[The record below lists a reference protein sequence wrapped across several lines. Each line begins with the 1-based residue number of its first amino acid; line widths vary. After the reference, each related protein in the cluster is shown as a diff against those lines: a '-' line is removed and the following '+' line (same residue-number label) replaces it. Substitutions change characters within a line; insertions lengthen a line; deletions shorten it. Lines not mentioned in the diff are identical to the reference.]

1 MRIIILFLLSIAFNV
16 TANILIK
23 VGMTHLK
30 ELKLEQAGVLIQKM
44 ILNPAL
50 IFGCLCYGLSLLFYT
65 FILQKINLNIAYP
78 IVISGT
84 VLLITVISSFIL
96 MEPLKFTN
104 IIGIFVILSGIFLV
118 LR

>member
-16 TANILIK
+16 TANILMK
-23 VGMTHLK
+23 VGMMRLK
-30 ELKLEQAGVLIQKM
+30 ELQLTQISEMIQKM

-50 IFGCLCYGLSLLFYT
+50 ILGCVCYAISLLFYT

-84 VLLITVISSFIL
+84 VLLITVVSSLLL
-96 MEPLKFTN
+96 MEPLKLTN

>member
-1 MRIIILFLLSIAFNV
+1 MRIIILFLLSISFNV
-16 TANILIK
+16 TANILMK
-23 VGMTHLK
+23 VGMMRLK
-30 ELKLEQAGVLIQKM
+30 EFQLTQIGAIIRKM
-44 ILNPAL
+44 IVNPAL
-50 IFGCLCYGLSLLFYT
+50 IIGCLCYGISLFFYT

-84 VLLITVISSFIL
+84 VLLVTVISSLLL
-96 MEPLKFTN
+96 MEPLKFSN